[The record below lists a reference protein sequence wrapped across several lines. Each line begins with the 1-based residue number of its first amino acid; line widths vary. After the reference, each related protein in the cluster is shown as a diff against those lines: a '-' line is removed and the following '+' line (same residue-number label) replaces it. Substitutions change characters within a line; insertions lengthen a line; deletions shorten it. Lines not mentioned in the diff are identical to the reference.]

1 MTFLGRNQPAVDDTT
16 PRFTTVADEDGD
28 LAVYDAHTG
37 RFAPF
42 FGDTALAVASD
53 FNAGLDDLGRYTWKD
68 TL

>member
-1 MTFLGRNQPAVDDTT
+1 VTFLGRNQPAVDDTT

-28 LAVYDAHTG
+28 LAVYDSHTG

-42 FGDTALAVASD
+42 LGDTALEVASD